1 MLDLFNFIKE
11 IPCAPIRKR
20 GVVML
25 LINKILLKLAKGLWF
40 WIIAI
45 LFLKLLA
52 LAGIALF
59 SQTLSGFLGAMA
71 ERPPPRSQL
80 WALLSQAAG
89 QALLGAGMVLLGE
102 VLIGEAE
109 YRCTAKARIGL
120 RKRIFS
126 KILLLDVGSVE
137 KIGMSQAVASA
148 VDGIESMQIY
158 YSKYLPGLFYCLLSP
173 VYLFFRLKDSSFE
186 AAVFLLIVSVL
197 LFPANI
203 LFKKIVKGSKTSL
216 VWESFRELTG
226 YYLESLRGLSTLK
239 LFNQDGR
246 REKNLRGR
254 AENFNRHLM
263 GMIHSNFVSFLFSDG
278 VIYLSVFVSVVF
290 VCTRLSA
297 GRAAL
302 ADAIMVLMLGYGFFA
317 SVRQLMFSTHQALT
331 GIAAAEALSDI
342 LDIDAARPR
351 IAPGGASDK
360 GAAFPGIRLEGVS
373 YTYPGRETGVLDI
386 TMDIRKGGVTALAG
400 PSGSGKTTLSSLLL
414 RFFDPR
420 EGRITVEGIPYAA
433 QSPEE
438 LREKIALVPQQVGI
452 FSGTVAEN
460 LRIARPGA
468 SDGELWDV
476 LGLVRLGDWLAASPD
491 GLGTDVGDAGDKL
504 SGGQKQKLGIARV
517 LLRKAP
523 YIVFDE
529 ATSGVDADSERD
541 IWACI
546 AELSLNRTLIVIS
559 HRLST
564 IRKAD
569 AIHVLAGGRIAES
582 GNHGELL
589 AAKGIYYRLVREQAV
604 LEGHGT
610 AGDTGDTGDAA
621 TGGRAGPLKAEVL

>member
-1 MLDLFNFIKE
+1 M
-11 IPCAPIRKR
+11 
-20 GVVML
+20 
-25 LINKILLKLAKGLWF
+25 AKGLWL

-45 LFLKLLA
+45 LGLKILV

-59 SQTLSGFLGAMA
+59 SQTLSHFLGAIA
-71 ERPPPRSQL
+71 ERP
-80 WALLSQAAG
+80 LSPAILSTAVG
-89 QALLGAGMVLLGE
+89 QAFLGSLMVLIGE
-102 VLIGEAE
+102 LLIGEAE
-109 YRCTAKARIGL
+109 SRCTAKARISL

-126 KILLLDVGSVE
+126 KILLLDAGSIE
-137 KIGMSQAVASA
+137 KIGMSQAVASV

-158 YSKYLPGLFYCLLSP
+158 YSRYLPGLFYCLVSP

-186 AAVFLLIVSVL
+186 TAVFLLVISLL
-197 LFPANI
+197 LFPANN

-239 LFNQDGR
+239 LFNQDER
-246 REKNLRGR
+246 REKNLRDR

-278 VIYLSVFVSVVF
+278 VIYLSVFLSVVF
-290 VCTRLSA
+290 TCSQLSR
-297 GRAAL
+297 GKVAL
-302 ADAIMVLMLGYGFFA
+302 GDAIMVLMLGYGFFA
-317 SVRQLMFSTHQALT
+317 SVRQLMFSTHLALT

-342 LDIDAARPR
+342 LDIDTAKPQIGFSGDSTTESAD
-351 IAPGGASDK
+351 ALT
-360 GAAFPGIRLEGVS
+360 GIRLEGVS
-373 YTYPGRETGVLDI
+373 YTYPGRDSGVRNL
-386 TMDIRKGGVTALAG
+386 TMDIPKATICALVG

-414 RFFDPR
+414 RFFDPD
-420 EGRITVEGIPYAA
+420 EGRIAIEGLPYAA

-452 FSGTVAEN
+452 FSGTIAEN
-460 LRIARPGA
+460 LRIACPEA
-468 SDGELWDV
+468 VDGELWEV
-476 LGLVRLGDWLAASPD
+476 LDMVRLGDWLAASPE
-491 GLGTDVGDAGDKL
+491 GLGTHVGDAGDKL

-517 LLRKAP
+517 LLRKAS

-546 AELSLNRTLIVIS
+546 AELSLSRTLIIIS

-564 IRKAD
+564 IRNAD
-569 AIHVLAGGRIAES
+569 TIWVLSDGRIVES
-582 GNHGELL
+582 GNHRELL
-589 AAKGIYYRLVREQAV
+589 DNKSVYYRLVQEQAV
-604 LEGHGT
+604 LEGRAMFDAVGED
-610 AGDTGDTGDAA
+610 AGSGIPNGSAS
-621 TGGRAGPLKAEVL
+621 GPVKAGLR